1 MLSVVSLK
9 MKHPGVF
16 IFALMAMVRG
26 LTGHADRINE
36 SQVESLE
43 VMKPWTDFWLVR
55 LIMNLF
61 GYATVLVPG
70 FIIIVYVR
78 RTNYLDQ
85 PGKLNSIIWQNTAQ
99 CNIDYACLRQI
110 PLHYNFKAET

>member
-1 MLSVVSLK
+1 MLSVARLN
-9 MKHPGVF
+9 MKHPGAF
-16 IFALMAMVRG
+16 FFALMALVRG
-26 LTGHADRINE
+26 LTGLADRINE
-36 SQVESLE
+36 SEVETLE

-61 GYATVLVPG
+61 GYATVLIPG

-85 PGKLNSIIWQNTAQ
+85 PGELNRIYWQNSTA
-99 CNIDYACLRQI
+99 
-110 PLHYNFKAET
+110 